1 MHTTVSSGSPTVGRR
16 GRALLALASAAAL
29 VAAGTI
35 GSGTAAAA
43 PAAPAAPE
51 TATAKLRRLLSAP
64 PATSNV
70 DLGRLQESLARRQKQ
85 AQPALI
91 AASVAH
97 RARIGTAAAR
107 AERRR
112 SRTAFAGLAP
122 ANALALTRQ
131 QFSREVAAVSAVPA
145 DALDADRVLGY
156 RDAHTAIVDP
166 AGPRGPEVAVSTGA
180 PFRVHGGDL
189 DLDLVRGGG
198 AWTPRNAAV
207 DVTIP
212 DAADGTLRV
221 GEDLGVTV
229 SIPGGDGAAPGRALG
244 DASVFY
250 GEAGTA
256 TDLVAAPT
264 PGGLETFFT
273 LRGAAAPE
281 DATLTLDL
289 PRGARLI
296 AGADGSVRIVRGGRT
311 IGRIAPPSAVD
322 AQGTPVPVSMTT
334 DGDAVT
340 VHTDHHGA
348 DVAYPVLVDPI
359 IDSLD
364 DPPNG
369 TDPVETDEEGI
380 IIPTDGRWHPAID
393 DPMFADTGT
402 LGDGLY
408 ITDPAGPG
416 VSRGGFWMWFA
427 PDAITQADFT
437 YDLVL
442 NGDTTSGDSGPLA
455 VGFLGA
461 GGQVYDQVDTPTT
474 SGTSTLYAEDETGDP
489 SGDVALFM
497 MWHLQFGGST
507 YTAHDHT
514 AFLSGAVFHFGYDG
528 PELVDL
534 PPSGGDIGWS
544 YANEPVPL
552 PLKAVDAVSG
562 IKRIEVTA
570 QSGTDP
576 EILLDAYDAA
586 CAATPVP
593 CPSPLEQ
600 ELAPDFSLLDEGTY
614 TLRIRA
620 INGHDE
626 ASTDWTATFG
636 IDRTAPDVGTLGGDV
651 GALNGL
657 TTASTAALTLS
668 FSPTDALSGVR
679 DVQFDDS
686 ESQDGGYGEC
696 ATIDC
701 DPAELTVHMDQLSDG
716 EHTIT
721 AHAWDNAGNETTDD
735 VTFTVD
741 RP

>member
-1 MHTTVSSGSPTVGRR
+1 MSTTVSSGSPTVGRR
-16 GRALLALASAAAL
+16 GRALFAFASVAAL

-35 GSGTAAAA
+35 GSGTAV
-43 PAAPAAPE
+43 AAPE
-51 TATAKLRRLLSAP
+51 TATAKLERLLSAP
-64 PATSNV
+64 SATSTV
-70 DLGRLQESLARRQKQ
+70 DLDQLRDSLARRQRQ

-97 RARIGTAAAR
+97 RARIGAPAAR

-156 RDAHTAIVDP
+156 RDARTAIVDP
-166 AGPRGPEVAVSTGA
+166 AGPRGREVAVSTGA
-180 PFRVHGGDL
+180 PFRVHGANL
-189 DLDLVRGGG
+189 DLDLVRKGG

-207 DVTIP
+207 GVTIP
-212 DAADGTLRV
+212 AAADGTLRV
-221 GEDLGVTV
+221 GGDLGVTV
-229 SIPGGDGAAPGRALG
+229 SIPGGDDDAPGRTLG

-250 GEAGTA
+250 GDAGTA

-264 PGGLETFFT
+264 AGGLETFFT
-273 LRGAAAPE
+273 LRGTAAPE

-289 PRGARLI
+289 PSGARPI
-296 AGADGSVRIVRGGRT
+296 ANADGSVRIVRGNRT

-322 AQGTPVPVSMTT
+322 AQGTPVPVSMAV
-334 DGDAVT
+334 DGDTVT

-369 TDPVETDEEGI
+369 TDPVETDENGI
-380 IIPTDGRWHPAID
+380 IVPTDGRWHPAVD
-393 DPMFADTGT
+393 DPMFTDTGT

-455 VGFLGA
+455 VGFLGEE
-461 GGQVYDQVDTPTT
+461 GQVYDQVDTPTT
-474 SGTSTLYAEDETGDP
+474 SGTSTVYAEDATGDP
-489 SGDVALFM
+489 AGGDAALFM

-514 AFLSGAVFHFGYDG
+514 AFLSGAVFHFAPDG
-528 PELVDL
+528 PYLAGL
-534 PPSGGDIGWS
+534 PETGGDLGW
-544 YANEPVPL
+544 ANYDEVVPL
-552 PLKAVDAVSG
+552 PLKAINTGDG
-562 IKRIEVTA
+562 IKRIEVAA

-576 EILLDAYDAA
+576 EILLGSYDDP
-586 CAATPVP
+586 CAITLDP
-593 CPSPLEQ
+593 CPWTLEHDVDV
-600 ELAPDFSLLDEGTY
+600 DFSLLDEGTY

-620 INGHDE
+620 ITGTDD
-626 ASTDWTATFG
+626 ATDDWTATIG

-657 TTASTAALTLS
+657 TTASTAALTLA
-668 FSPTDALSGVR
+668 FSPTDALSGVG
-679 DVQFDDS
+679 QISFDDS
-686 ESQDGGYGEC
+686 EAQDAGYGDC
-696 ATIDC
+696 NTDDC
-701 DPAELTVHMDQLSDG
+701 DPAELTVHMDQLTDG

-721 AHAWDNAGNETTDD
+721 AHVWDNAGNETTDG